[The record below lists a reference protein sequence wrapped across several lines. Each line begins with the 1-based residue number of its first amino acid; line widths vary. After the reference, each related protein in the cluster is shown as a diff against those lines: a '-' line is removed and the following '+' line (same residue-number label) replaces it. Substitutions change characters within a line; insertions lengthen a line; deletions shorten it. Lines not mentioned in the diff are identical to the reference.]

1 MSAQALGARASHEE
15 EEEETEIALDRHL
28 CLDRHISA
36 LVRRATEAGASD
48 GETSRRSSR
57 HALSSAIDSYHDL
70 KTLSTR
76 TARLSDIIVA
86 TYTSRSSGVKHILQR
101 QSALA
106 PRA

>member
-1 MSAQALGARASHEE
+1 MSAQALGARASPE
-15 EEEETEIALDRHL
+15 EEEETELALDRH
-28 CLDRHISA
+28 HTSA